1 MLWITL
7 WKLVSF
13 MKRSVFYVSD
23 RTGITAEMLGQSLI
37 TQFDGVQFQRHTM
50 PFVDSEARARD
61 AVAAINL
68 AAAADQQ
75 RPLVFSTLID
85 DAVRRII
92 RTANA
97 LVLDFF
103 ETFIAPLESELGTP
117 SSHAVGKS
125 HGTGDLHTYTQR
137 INAINFCMAHDDG
150 VNSAGLDEAEI
161 ILVGVSR
168 CGKTPTSLY
177 LAMQFGIKAANYPLI
192 PEDLDK
198 QQLPSALLPW
208 RKKLWGLSIRPE
220 RLHQIRSERRPD
232 SRYAALSNCRHE
244 IQAAEAM
251 LRTHGIPFLE
261 STNMSIEELST
272 TILHQTGLSRHLY

>member
-1 MLWITL
+1 
-7 WKLVSF
+7 

-37 TQFDGVQFQRHTM
+37 TQFDSFQFQRYTL
-50 PFVDSEARARD
+50 PFIDSPERARE
-61 AVAAINL
+61 AIAAINL
-68 AAAADQQ
+68 AAKTDGQ
-75 RPLVFSTLID
+75 RPLVFSTLINES
-85 DAVRRII
+85 VRRTL
-92 RTANA
+92 RTAEA

-103 ETFIAPLESELGTP
+103 EVFIAPLESELGAP

-137 INAINFCMAHDDG
+137 MNAINFSMAHDDG
-150 VNSAGLDEAEI
+150 AAGKGLSEAEI

-232 SRYAALSNCRHE
+232 SSYASLANCRHE
-244 IQAAEAM
+244 TQAAEAM
-251 LRTHGIPFLE
+251 MRAQGIPFLE

-272 TILHQTGLSRHLY
+272 TILHQTGLVRHLY

>member
-1 MLWITL
+1 
-7 WKLVSF
+7 

-37 TQFDGVQFQRHTM
+37 TQFDGFHFQRHTI
-50 PFVDSEARARD
+50 PFVDSPERAQE
-61 AVAAINL
+61 AVATINL
-68 AAAADQQ
+68 AARADAQ

-85 DAVRRII
+85 EPVRRII

-103 ETFIAPLESELGTP
+103 EAFIAPLEDELGTP

-125 HGTGDLHTYTQR
+125 HSTGDLYTYTQR

-150 VNSAGLDEAEI
+150 VNSTGLNEAEI

-198 QQLPSALLPW
+198 QQLPSVLLPW

-232 SRYAALSNCRHE
+232 SRYASLSNCRHE

-251 LRTHGIPFLE
+251 LRAHGVPFLE

-272 TILHQTGLSRHLY
+272 TILHQTGLVRHLY

>member
-13 MKRSVFYVSD
+13 MKLSVFYVSD

-37 TQFDGVQFQRHTM
+37 TQFDSVHFQCHTM

-68 AAAADQQ
+68 AAAADGQ

-85 DAVRRII
+85 DVVRRII

-103 ETFIAPLESELGTP
+103 EAFIAPLESELGIP

-220 RLHQIRSERRPD
+220 RLHQIRSERRPN

-251 LRTHGIPFLE
+251 LRAHGIPFLE

>member
-1 MLWITL
+1 MDNLSQ
-7 WKLVSF
+7 LVNR

-37 TQFDGVQFQRHTM
+37 TQFDSFEFERRTL
-50 PFVDSEARARD
+50 PFVDSPERAEEAI
-61 AVAAINL
+61 AAINL
-68 AAAADQQ
+68 AAKTSGQ
-75 RPLVFSTLID
+75 RPIVFSTLINES
-85 DAVRRII
+85 VRQAI

-103 ETFIAPLESELGTP
+103 EIFIAPLEAELGAP

-125 HGTGDLHTYTQR
+125 HGTGDLQTYTQR
-137 INAINFCMAHDDG
+137 INAINFSMVHDDG
-150 VNSAGLDEAEI
+150 AAGKGLAEAEI

-177 LAMQFGIKAANYPLI
+177 LALQFGVKAANYPLI

-198 QQLPSALLPW
+198 QRLPAALVPW

-220 RLHQIRSERRPD
+220 RLHQIRTERRPD
-232 SRYAALSNCRHE
+232 SSYASLANCRHE
-244 IQAAEAM
+244 IEAAEAM
-251 LRTHGIPFLE
+251 MRAQGIPFLE

-272 TILHQTGLSRHLY
+272 TILHKTGLVRHLY

>member
-1 MLWITL
+1 
-7 WKLVSF
+7 

-37 TQFDGVQFQRHTM
+37 TQFEALKFRRHTM
-50 PFVDSEARARD
+50 PFVDNPERARN
-61 AVAAINL
+61 AIAAINL
-68 AAAADQQ
+68 AAKTDGQ
-75 RPLVFSTLID
+75 RPIVFSTLID
-85 DAVRRII
+85 QSMRQML
-92 RTANA
+92 RTADA

-103 ETFIAPLESELGTP
+103 EIFIAPLESELGTP

-125 HGTGDLHTYTQR
+125 HSTGDLHTYTQR

-150 VNSAGLDEAEI
+150 VNSKGLDEAEI
-161 ILVGVSR
+161 ILIGVSR
-168 CGKTPTSLY
+168 SGKTPTSLY

-198 QQLPSALLPW
+198 QQLPSALHPW

-232 SRYAALSNCRHE
+232 SRYASLSNCRHE

-251 LRTHGIPFLE
+251 MRTHGIPFLE

-272 TILHQTGLSRHLY
+272 TILHQTGLVRHLY

>member
-7 WKLVSF
+7 WRLVRF

-37 TQFDGVQFQRHTM
+37 TQFDGFQFQRHTM
-50 PFVDSEARARD
+50 PFVDSPERALD
-61 AVAAINL
+61 AVAAIHL
-68 AAAADQQ
+68 AAAKDGQ
-75 RPLVFSTLID
+75 RPLVFCTLINEP
-85 DAVRRII
+85 VRRII
-92 RTANA
+92 RTADA

-103 ETFIAPLESELGTP
+103 EAFIAPLESELGTP

-125 HGTGDLHTYTQR
+125 HSAADLHTYTQR

-150 VNSAGLDEAEI
+150 VNSTGLDEAEI

-177 LAMQFGIKAANYPLI
+177 LAMQFGVKAANYPLI
-192 PEDLDK
+192 PEDLDN
-198 QQLPSALLPW
+198 QQLPAALLPW

-232 SRYAALSNCRHE
+232 SRYASLSNCRHE

-251 LRTHGIPFLE
+251 LRAHGIPFLE

-272 TILHQTGLSRHLY
+272 TILHQTGLVRHLY